1 MSIKIGTGFKDLIDL
16 YFIVADRLSLEELLV
31 KAEKKRVI
39 VPYEELSTINQQGL
53 TGGALLL
60 KSVSEE
66 SLSAFLEEVKRTLS
80 EYIKKRST

>member
-1 MSIKIGTGFKDLIDL
+1 M
-16 YFIVADRLSLEELLV
+16 SLEELLA

-39 VPYEELSTINQQGL
+39 VLYEELSTINQQGL

-80 EYIKKRST
+80 EYIKKKGPHNPI